1 MAVTRDELLKMIGEK
16 LGQSAGGGQQRTQP
30 TEKSDEER
38 AKYKALADK
47 EYQRVQSVK
56 KLSGTY
62 NPVERERA
70 QMAQRDALVAADNE
84 TKAYRKNAA
93 LAQKEYDDYVT
104 SPEYRKKLEDI
115 ITENFSAS
123 ETPTSMPRLEDDRA
137 KELKDKAKE
146 RKKPADDE
154 IRKIEER
161 RAALP
166 SPSAVKETPVQFS
179 PVYTPGYERQYNM
192 PEIAA
197 DNVVPYLRE
206 ITLAQKEYDDYV
218 ASPEFQQK
226 KRDAAAQM
234 TRGVLVS
241 EIPRNAPQM
250 METFEDETAQG
261 LKAKAD
267 YYRKLS
273 NDEKSRRIMAQDM
286 AEINAMPEEDR
297 KLFEQYAESVNA
309 QQDVFAYTNPI
320 LWFWHQNDV
329 ADAWKPLAEKYGEE
343 HLAEL
348 KESYNWYASQ
358 QMAEQIAQDVHA
370 NNDAA
375 GSAITQQIIGF
386 PARAMGGVEAM
397 AGRIF
402 ELGDRTGRYPTLSP
416 YTPNDAMSVFGNDV
430 TADTSARIAGDGDSM
445 LRKGLSAGYQA
456 VTSAVDSGTRM
467 LLGGGASGGL
477 ALAGINS
484 FTDTLREASQKGATP
499 EQAYLLATV
508 SGGLEV
514 LTEKVS
520 LDKALE
526 KAKQLGGSDLR
537 KWVLNTIGQGGV
549 EISEE
554 TASFIGN
561 FITEAS
567 VLQGKSEYNQTI
579 GELVANGMSY
589 EEAKAQANQNVVD
602 DLLNTWLVSGLSGS
616 IMGAGTTAYSDV
628 MTKLSDPGGTVAD
641 TQGAAGSQQAGIS
654 PEASTDTTN
663 AQSPEAE
670 AAATPQATNEPI
682 DVPGKPAAEA
692 ATTPPVTNKIAEA
705 LDEFSKTGGTT
716 DETADAILSDPEAV
730 RYIQE
735 QLGFDLRQQVAA
747 ERLRRVVKRAIRL
760 AAGQN
765 GYIENWP
772 WSELQDDS
780 GGGTEEAPGGWIDS
794 IGRELAERAPARQ
807 ETPEVPPERQAVQ
820 NAFDRVLG
828 VDTGTDGNYN
838 AINGNPIQG
847 GIENAG
853 TAEQGTAQGAGNQL
867 YGAPG
872 EGVQQV
878 QGSTEHYS
886 QSQESGALGQ
896 GHLRG
901 SGEFLLSE
909 TAQKALSE
917 KGSPDVRMYQDSDA
931 QTFVDALNEG
941 RNSDVKNGWCV
952 SPKEVSDLT
961 QPGVKSYL
969 AENGQAGFVINNGD
983 IEAVF
988 TNKAKGAPKGLADS
1002 LMLRALSAGGNKLDC
1017 YGETLA
1023 TIYSR
1028 YGFEPVA
1035 RVEFNREVANPG
1047 WDASKGEPYVYVM
1060 KHNGDSADTVARKMG
1075 TYPEHTKDQ
1084 LEALPTY
1091 GKNDYDAA
1099 LAYRDSLMGKGS
1111 PQVADSS
1118 GKSTGGGQVDTS
1130 AKSSVG
1136 AADRNFTGA
1145 AAYDDLLSDD
1155 NVQPRRA
1162 SDAKNVEVP
1171 KTDTYGRNVSEFAHN
1186 AMNSDIISD
1195 RDIDTAKR
1203 LVQEGAF
1210 GHETQKMAD
1219 VRDRVYDEIQKKD
1232 VSASVREVSR
1242 AAAGGKISEYDIAKA
1257 QVLFAMLADK
1267 KGARAENMAGEL
1279 LVDLGEM
1286 ATQSGRQLNMFKLL
1300 RKLTPEGQI
1309 SAVESNINRH
1319 VDALNEHRSEK
1330 KQVNVEIPAE
1340 LEQDYLNAARDE
1352 ASPENA
1358 VASGI
1363 ANAISETMETE
1374 GGELAEKCVKN
1385 ALDQYSN
1392 SRYFGSDGTEPNS
1405 DLLANDM
1412 AERVGQRGE
1421 DPLPRQA
1428 NERRQKVGAGRGKNT
1443 RAKNQNLEAL
1453 RDHYWYL
1460 GIENETP
1467 DSAVDYADPK
1477 STLRKGTKEAATAA
1491 GIRMDNRSETKRD
1504 NVRQEMR
1511 DVLVESAQEKEA
1523 AANRIAE
1530 IAMEGLDL
1538 DEESAKAMADD
1549 IVRAFYSDLAE
1560 RSARRVAA
1568 MFSRK
1573 ENGNTKTVQ
1582 KTLSRKL
1589 EELYN
1594 MGAFSHQEYR
1604 TAIMESLF
1612 GRDDIDIPDSLI
1624 EKFVQAAGEQKQK
1637 ALDQIY
1643 ASAAAQIPATLK
1655 EKFDSLR
1662 HLSMLGAP
1670 LTHIRNFGATGAF
1683 RPMSDIKRTISAGIQ
1698 ALTLDQKNRT
1708 AAVIGLGKGSR
1719 ALLSWAKN
1727 DAKSDMAV
1735 SMMKGTYQNG
1745 DNARSEIESKRTIFK
1760 NKALE
1765 GYRKLNSNALEA
1777 EDMVWKKQEYA
1788 LTLASFLKARGYTVD
1803 QVTGGAVP
1811 SEVMAEGRELAVKE
1825 SLKSTFNDR
1834 NKFSDA
1840 ISKFRKKGSD
1850 PWSRSLD
1857 IMAQGILP
1865 YTRTPAN
1872 LAVRAVEYSPA
1883 GLAKAAYDLT
1893 EGVKSGKITAAQGID
1908 NLASGLT
1915 GTGMMFL
1922 GGALAAGIIPGVR
1935 LVGAKPDD
1943 DEGEE
1948 NTQEYALEI
1957 GDLSIGISWL
1967 APVNIPLFIGANLYN
1982 KIKAAG
1988 DDGDVDPW
1996 NVMTAIVDSTASI
2009 LDPVLELSCMS
2020 GLNSAV
2026 DNMKYEDTAGDKFI
2040 ATAYSAATG
2049 YFLQAIPTLFGRI
2062 EKGVEPNKKRT
2073 FSNGET
2079 AVQRSV
2085 ERTLGGAFQKL
2096 PGDPFQIDKV
2106 DAYGNVVKDSG
2117 NPVARLANALLNP
2130 FNVQKIDRSE
2140 LTQEIKR
2147 LSGVQPDKVN
2157 MPSAPRTVS
2166 YTDTDGNHHDNE
2178 RLTAEQYS
2186 TLEKTQK
2193 QTAAKLLGQ
2202 VIGTDIY
2209 KAMTDDQKADVFGY
2223 VYNYAREKGRAEAID
2238 GYPGLSDSWMQ
2249 DVDKNGYGAIVEKVV
2264 TKSFSNAFTSMD
2276 TSALENAYGLYSAMD
2291 KDRQKQFRE
2300 NNRGRVGYYITAK
2313 EKGVSDGV
2321 FTDLYDTY
2329 KELDGDEVMTDQQKA
2344 QEWSRTLAK
2353 AYEDGKITKA
2363 AHDAL
2368 KEEMAI
2374 WQNFPVD
2381 TVKFDAMTES
2391 GLSSDVADRIIK
2403 GLADLQGTGSVDKDT
2418 GENRVTDRDKWGYIA
2433 ALDGLSDKEKDR
2445 VMLLYMPDYN
2455 PEAEKPNKTELK
2467 YAYLR
2472 GRGYS
2477 AEQFTQTYGVTQEFT
2492 KKADMIAAWVALG
2505 YSSEE
2510 AQMFYKLYKGKLV

>member
-1 MAVTRDELLKMIGEK
+1 MSIKEKEARIRQAQARVIANYGSNVGWKKLKDE
-16 LGQSAGGGQQRTQP
+16 
-30 TEKSDEER
+30 TEKILSEE
-38 AKYKALADK
+38 
-47 EYQRVQSVK
+47 
-56 KLSGTY
+56 
-62 NPVERERA
+62 
-70 QMAQRDALVAADNE
+70 
-84 TKAYRKNAA
+84 
-93 LAQKEYDDYVT
+93 
-104 SPEYRKKLEDI
+104 
-115 ITENFSAS
+115 
-123 ETPTSMPRLEDDRA
+123 
-137 KELKDKAKE
+137 
-146 RKKPADDE
+146 KPA
-154 IRKIEER
+154 
-161 RAALP
+161 
-166 SPSAVKETPVQFS
+166 PSAVKETPVQFS
-179 PVYTPGYERQYNM
+179 PVYTPRYERQYNM

-197 DNVVPYLRE
+197 DNVAPYLRE
-206 ITLAQKEYDDYV
+206 VTLAQKEYDDYV
-218 ASPEFQQK
+218 NSQEFQQRK
-226 KRDAAAQM
+226 QEAAAKL
-234 TRGVLVS
+234 TRNTPMS
-241 EIPRNAPQM
+241 EVPRNAPQM
-250 METFEDETAQG
+250 METFEDETSKA

-267 YYRKLS
+267 YWRNQQDNARTSQIDAENLRKISL
-273 NDEKSRRIMAQDM
+273 
-286 AEINAMPEEDR
+286 MPEEDQ
-297 KLFEQYAESVNA
+297 KALEA
-309 QQDVFAYTNPI
+309 AYTVN
-320 LWFWHQNDV
+320 LYGRDYENWFEDDKKRAAGW
-329 ADAWKPLAEKYGEE
+329 EKYGVDEFNRLLETYTKFRAEE
-343 HLAEL
+343 EAEKAQEKARENTSTGVGTFFQNLASL
-348 KESYNWYASQ
+348 PGKLA
-358 QMAEQIAQDVHA
+358 
-370 NNDAA
+370 
-375 GSAITQQIIGF
+375 
-386 PARAMGGVEAM
+386 GGVVAATGRVGEM
-397 AGRIF
+397 AT
-402 ELGDRTGRYPTLSP
+402 RTGQYPTL
-416 YTPNDAMSVFGNDV
+416 TPVLPTDLTSIYYDAVREETGKNIV
-430 TADTSARIAGDGDSM
+430 GEGDSAVRNA
-445 LRKGLSAGYQA
+445 LGYGYQA
-456 VTSAVDSGTRM
+456 GMSAADS
-467 LLGGGASGGL
+467 LLRLVVLGPEASLGAVAMDSFASGV
-477 ALAGINS
+477 
-484 FTDTLREASQKGATP
+484 REATQNGANP
-499 EQAYLLATV
+499 AQAYAMATV
-508 SGGLEV
+508 NAGLEV

-520 LDKALE
+520 MDALLT
-526 KAKQLGGSDLR
+526 KAKAGATKDLT
-537 KWVLNTIGQGGV
+537 KFLLNTFGQAGV

-554 TASFIGN
+554 EASLIGN
-561 FITEAS
+561 TLAEAAI
-567 VLQGKSEYNQTI
+567 LREKSEYNRAIQQ
-579 GELVANGMSY
+579 LVVDGYSY
-589 EEAKAQANQNVVD
+589 ADAEAMATKAIVDEAKETAI
-602 DLLNTWLVSGLSGS
+602 VSGLSGEIS
-616 IMGAGTTAYSDV
+616 GLTATVYSNAV
-628 MTKLSDPGGTVAD
+628 ARAEAKTNASQNTQETVEN
-641 TQGAAGSQQAGIS
+641 QQTGIL
-654 PEASTDTTN
+654 PETSTDTTN
-663 AQSPEAE
+663 TQSPDVE
-670 AAATPQATNEPI
+670 AAAAPQVGNALTN
-682 DVPGKPAAEA
+682 
-692 ATTPPVTNKIAEA
+692 A
-705 LDEFSKTGGTT
+705 LDKLAETGNVSNKTV
-716 DETADAILSDPEAV
+716 EKILSDPEAV
-730 RYIQE
+730 RQLQE
-735 QLGFDLRQQVAA
+735 QTGLDLSQMATASEKRNAVKAAVRQMAGDAA
-747 ERLRRVVKRAIRL
+747 PTTLNREGAQSLIEDM
-760 AAGQN
+760 GQ
-765 GYIENWP
+765 
-772 WSELQDDS
+772 
-780 GGGTEEAPGGWIDS
+780 
-794 IGRELAERAPARQ
+794 ELAERAPARQ
-807 ETPEVPPERQAVQ
+807 ETPEVTPERQAVQ

-828 VDTGTDGNYN
+828 VDTN
-838 AINGNPIQG
+838 AEGSYYHIDGNPIQG

-853 TAEQGTAQGAGNQL
+853 AAEQGTAQGAGNQL
-867 YGAPG
+867 YGASG
-872 EGVQQV
+872 EGVRPV
-878 QGSTEHYS
+878 QGGTEHYS

-901 SGEFLLSE
+901 SGELLLSE
-909 TAQKALSE
+909 TAQKALSG

-1060 KHNGDSADTVARKMG
+1060 KHNGDSADTVAQKMG
-1075 TYPEHTKDQ
+1075 TYPEYTKDQ

-1118 GKSTGGGQVDTS
+1118 GKSTGGGQADAP
-1130 AKSSVG
+1130 AKKSVG
-1136 AADRNFTGA
+1136 AADRNFTGFE
-1145 AAYDDLLSDD
+1145 AYDNLLSDD

-1162 SDAKNVEVP
+1162 RDAKDVEVP
-1171 KTDTYGRNVSEFAHN
+1171 KTDAYGRNVSEFAHN

-1210 GHETQKMAD
+1210 GHGTQKMAD
-1219 VRDRVYDEIQKKD
+1219 VRDRVYDEIQEKG

-1257 QVLFAMLADK
+1257 QALFAMLTDK
-1267 KGARAENMAGEL
+1267 KGVRAENMAGEL

-1309 SAVESNINRH
+1309 SAVKSNINRY
-1319 VDALNEHRSEK
+1319 VDTLNEHRSAK

-1340 LEQDYLNAARDE
+1340 LEQDYVKAVRSGNE
-1352 ASPENA
+1352 A
-1358 VASGI
+1358 
-1363 ANAISETMETE
+1363 TQ
-1374 GGELAEKCVKN
+1374 KQ
-1385 ALDQYSN
+1385 ALDQMY
-1392 SRYFGSDGTEPNS
+1392 
-1405 DLLANDM
+1405 
-1412 AERVGQRGE
+1412 
-1421 DPLPRQA
+1421 
-1428 NERRQKVGAGRGKNT
+1428 
-1443 RAKNQNLEAL
+1443 
-1453 RDHYWYL
+1453 
-1460 GIENETP
+1460 
-1467 DSAVDYADPK
+1467 
-1477 STLRKGTKEAATAA
+1477 
-1491 GIRMDNRSETKRD
+1491 
-1504 NVRQEMR
+1504 
-1511 DVLVESAQEKEA
+1511 
-1523 AANRIAE
+1523 
-1530 IAMEGLDL
+1530 
-1538 DEESAKAMADD
+1538 
-1549 IVRAFYSDLAE
+1549 
-1560 RSARRVAA
+1560 
-1568 MFSRK
+1568 
-1573 ENGNTKTVQ
+1573 
-1582 KTLSRKL
+1582 
-1589 EELYN
+1589 
-1594 MGAFSHQEYR
+1594 EY
-1604 TAIMESLF
+1604 
-1612 GRDDIDIPDSLI
+1612 
-1624 EKFVQAAGEQKQK
+1624 
-1637 ALDQIY
+1637 
-1643 ASAAAQIPATLK
+1643 AAAQIPATLE
-1655 EKFDSLR
+1655 EKFNSLR
-1662 HLSMLGAP
+1662 HMSMLGAP

-1683 RPMSDIKRTISAGIQ
+1683 RPLSDIKRTISAGIQ

-1708 AAVIGLGKGSR
+1708 AAVIGFGKESR
-1719 ALLSWAKN
+1719 ELLSWAKT

-1745 DNARSEIESKRTIFK
+1745 DNARSEIENKRTIFK

-1765 GYRKLNSNALEA
+1765 GSRKFTSNALEA
-1777 EDMVWKKQEYA
+1777 EDMVWKKREYA

-1803 QVTGGAVP
+1803 QVTNGVVP

-1825 SLKSTFNDR
+1825 ALKSTFNDR
-1834 NKFSDA
+1834 NKFSDT

-1850 PWSRSLD
+1850 PWSKSLN

-1872 LAVRAVEYSPA
+1872 LAVRAAEYSPA

-1908 NLASGLT
+1908 SLASGLT

-1922 GGALAAGIIPGVR
+1922 GGALAAGIIPGIR

-1943 DEGEE
+1943 DEDEE

-1967 APVNIPLFIGANLYN
+1967 APTNIPLFIGANLYN
-1982 KIKAAG
+1982 KLKAYG

-1996 NVMTAIVDSTASI
+1996 DVMSAIVDSTTSS

-2020 GLNSAV
+2020 GLNSAI
-2026 DNMKYEDTAGDKFI
+2026 DNMKYEDTAGDKFV
-2040 ATAYSAATG
+2040 AMAYSAATG

-2079 AVQRSV
+2079 TVQRSV

-2117 NPVARLANALLNP
+2117 NPVTRLANALLNP

-2157 MPSAPRTVS
+2157 MPSVPKTVS

-2249 DVDKNGYGAIVEKVV
+2249 DVDKNGYGTIVEKVV
-2264 TKSFSNAFTSMD
+2264 TKSFSDAFTSMD

-2300 NNRGRVGYYITAK
+2300 NNGGRVGYYITAK

-2321 FTDLYDTY
+2321 FTDLYGTY
-2329 KELDGDEVMTDQQKA
+2329 KRLGDDKSMTANQKA
-2344 QEWSRTLAK
+2344 QEWSKALAG

-2368 KEEMAI
+2368 KEEMGFRQTYTAK
-2374 WQNFPVD
+2374 
-2381 TVKFDAMTES
+2381 TEKFDAMTES

-2418 GENRVTDRDKWGYIA
+2418 GEATVTNRDKWGYIA

-2445 VMLLYMPDYN
+2445 LMLLYMPDYN
-2455 PEAEKPNKTELK
+2455 PDSGKPDKTELK

-2492 KKADMIAAWVALG
+2492 TKADMIAAWVALG